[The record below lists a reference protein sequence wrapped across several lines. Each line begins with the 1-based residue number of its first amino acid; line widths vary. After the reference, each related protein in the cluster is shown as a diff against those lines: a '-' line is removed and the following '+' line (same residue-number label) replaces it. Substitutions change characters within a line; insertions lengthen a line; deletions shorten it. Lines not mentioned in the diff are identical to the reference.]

1 MRIFRYLTS
10 DILTHTL
17 AVTVVLFAVVF
28 SGRFIRYLAEAAA
41 GDITADILLPVMLY
55 RLPSFFELILPL
67 SLFIGI
73 LLALGRLYADSE
85 MVVLRACGV
94 SPAKL
99 ARLILIPSAIV
110 ASVVG
115 LLSLQIA
122 PEGSARARL
131 LLETPKAAENL
142 QVLASGR
149 FKTQRGGRL
158 ISYAESID
166 DQGVMHNVFV
176 AERDYDEPQM
186 TVTLAESGEIVID
199 PETGRRY
206 LELRNG
212 SRHHGRPGA
221 TDYEVV
227 TFAEFGELIPEEE
240 GSVRSTPRIE
250 SVPTK
255 ELLNRPDSKA
265 KAALW
270 WRVSLPLLVPIV
282 AIIAVALS
290 KTDARRGRYAR
301 IGPALLIYLFYFIAL
316 TQGRSFMEAEGEG
329 WPIVITHLIFACLA
343 GLLLFWEDLSS
354 RLPGRRRG

>member
-1 MRIFRYLTS
+1 M
-10 DILTHTL
+10 
-17 AVTVVLFAVVF
+17 
-28 SGRFIRYLAEAAA
+28 
-41 GDITADILLPVMLY
+41 
-55 RLPSFFELILPL
+55 
-67 SLFIGI
+67 
-73 LLALGRLYADSE
+73 
-85 MVVLRACGV
+85 
-94 SPAKL
+94 
-99 ARLILIPSAIV
+99 
-110 ASVVG
+110 
-115 LLSLQIA
+115 
-122 PEGSARARL
+122 

-186 TVTLAESGEIVID
+186 TVTLAESGEIIID

-301 IGPALLIYLFYFIAL
+301 IGPALLIFLFYFIAL
-316 TQGRSFMEAEGEG
+316 TQGRRLYGSRRGGLAHRYNPLDICLSGRSSSFLGR
-329 WPIVITHLIFACLA
+329 PLKPLA
-343 GLLLFWEDLSS
+343 GAPPWVNCNATLAASCLLRCWVC
-354 RLPGRRRG
+354 